1 MSDRLLT
8 ADTRWRDRLAGLR
21 GLVLPVLALCAWNL
35 LAHRDTTHSYVFTP
49 LEQVAQAFFEAI
61 GDGELWQAWT
71 ASLGRT
77 GAGLLIGSLAGI
89 ALGATMAVSKLAD
102 AIVGPIYHAVRQVPV
117 LGYIPLISLW
127 VGNGESSKLFVISLA
142 AFYPTVLNTY
152 EGVRNADPRHLAVG
166 RIFLAG
172 RWQTLRYIT
181 LPGAL
186 PSIFTGLLQAVAFA
200 WLSSIGGE
208 LFFNPGPGL
217 GNLMLN
223 GQAAFRMEVVVM
235 AVGVIGV
242 TGFLT
247 TRLVTLAA
255 DRLLRWR
262 SVR

>member
-1 MSDRLLT
+1 MSDAVLVSGKS
-8 ADTRWRDRLAGLR
+8 WRDRLAGLR
-21 GLVLPVLALCAWNL
+21 GLVLPLLALSAWNL
-35 LAHRDTTHSYVFTP
+35 LAHRSATHSYVFTP
-49 LEQVAQAFFEAI
+49 LEQVGEAFVAAL
-61 GDGELWQAWT
+61 GDGELWRAWT

-77 GAGLLIGSLAGI
+77 GTGLLLGSLAGI
-89 ALGATMAVSKLAD
+89 ALGATMAVWKLAD
-102 AIVGPIYHAVRQVPV
+102 AIVSPIYHAIRQVPV

-127 VGNGESSKLFVISLA
+127 VGNGESSKLFVIALA

-166 RIFLAG
+166 RIFLAD

-186 PSIFTGLLQAVAFA
+186 PSIVTGLLQAVAFA

-247 TRLVTLAA
+247 TRLVTLVA